1 MRCELCFDVAT
12 EKHHI
17 TYFPEQTIPVCSFH
31 GDEIHLKPSKYSSFL
46 KYKKSD
52 SAYFYSQQSRIGRF
66 LEYLSN
72 LQNPNTNR
80 FKRKKQKSSR
90 SSLFFAR
97 TLLRRVLLSLAD

>member
-72 LQNPNTNR
+72 LQNSNTNR
-80 FKRKKQKSSR
+80 FKRKKQKKQ
-90 SSLFFAR
+90 
-97 TLLRRVLLSLAD
+97 RVFS